1 MPAATT
7 KVWKLQ
13 HAPAG
18 EVDDDTF
25 VLDTEEV
32 PELAEGEILVETVYL
47 SNGEGADA
55 QALCALRW
63 SSADRF
69 SDPGIRSHI
78 QKGANASRT
87 YMSPIREGDVMVR
100 RAAGALFASGLLI
113 RFVQR
118 AYGIGRVVESRS
130 SKWTAGALVIAH
142 MGWRQ
147 LAVLPGDA
155 AHLHPAP

>member
-18 EVDDDTF
+18 ELDDDTF

-55 QALCALRW
+55 RAIGALRW
-63 SSADRF
+63 GSADGF

-100 RAAGALFASGLLI
+100 RSAGALFASGLLTPLI
-113 RFVQR
+113 QR

-130 SKWTAGALVIAH
+130 SKWTADALVIAH

-155 AHLHPAP
+155 AHLHPVP